1 MFLFKKIHFQN
12 SKKCFHN
19 KTLTFCESYIMSH
32 TLWVVQFWVKLL
44 VGSWCKGNPIGNFFR
59 IIRKEELKVS
69 WRKEPLSPTPKPD
82 TALNS
87 KFYFCTISYL
97 VHTSTPPP
105 RTRSDLDELRLPR
118 EVQTD
123 KLYRAR
129 HDDFRGV
136 PAVALLSRHGRK
148 SRSAQT
154 GASTRLTVRRHSYI

>member
-12 SKKCFHN
+12 SKYCFHN

-87 KFYFCTISYL
+87 KFYFCTISYR
-97 VHTSTPPP
+97 VHITH
-105 RTRSDLDELRLPR
+105 RERDQDLMNSDYRVSRL
-118 EVQTD
+118 VQTD
-123 KLYRAR
+123 ILSR
-129 HDDFRGV
+129 HDDLRGL
-136 PAVALLSRHGRK
+136 PLLRSRHGRK

>member
-1 MFLFKKIHFQN
+1 MFLFKKKYIYKIK
-12 SKKCFHN
+12 KKCFHN
-19 KTLTFCESYIMSH
+19 KTLSFCESYIMSH

-87 KFYFCTISYL
+87 KFYFCTISYR
-97 VHTSTPPP
+97 VHTVYSPTEKK
-105 RTRSDLDELRLPR
+105 DLDELRLPR
-118 EVQTD
+118 NLVQTD

-136 PAVALLSRHGRK
+136 PA
-148 SRSAQT
+148 RSAWEEVTISPDGRQYT
-154 GASTRLTVRRHSYI
+154 IDSPPPFIYIA